1 MADSLITALTANT
14 SPLKTDLLIIEDDP
28 AGTPLTQK
36 ITGENLFKIVGDLTD
51 DTSPTLSTTYI
62 ATVDGSGNPRKVRAD
77 RVGGTGAPTITSIS
91 PTTANITA
99 TLVTGGVSVHM
110 ADVSGLTA
118 NRNFVLPA
126 GTAGDIVELRIV
138 TGDDT
143 YAFIVIG
150 NTGISINGGTA
161 ATEWSR
167 LFIAGETVRF
177 IATSTSNWAIL
188 NDGRIANCFAMS
200 DTNAQNIANIT
211 YTKVTFDTADANI
224 GQGVDLTNDKIT
236 IRRAGVYEILSQVYY
251 YNFAAGSLQ
260 CAVYKNG
267 SQTGMPL
274 AEESTLGMGT
284 SAYGSPKALGI
295 KTLAVADYLE
305 LYGRQNSGS
314 AQNPGMKPSAPAI
327 LIVREILSS

>member
-1 MADSLITALTANT
+1 MDSDNYKPTQLTRVT
-14 SPLKTDLLIIEDDP
+14 SLNDSDLLIVSIDIGTAPKTRAIEKSNAF
-28 AGTPLTQK
+28 AG
-36 ITGENLFKIVGDLTD
+36 
-51 DTSPTLSTTYI
+51 
-62 ATVDGSGNPRKVRAD
+62 
-77 RVGGTGAPTITSIS
+77 VGGAAPTITSIS

-110 ADVSGLTA
+110 ADVSGMTA

-143 YAFIVIG
+143 YAFIIIG
-150 NTGISINGGTA
+150 DAGISINGGTA

-167 LFIAGETVRF
+167 LFISGETVRF

-200 DTNAQNIANIT
+200 DTNAQNIANTT
-211 YTKVTFDTADANI
+211 YTKVTFNTADANI

-284 SAYGSPKALGI
+284 SAYGSPKAIGI